1 MTAPAETRGRLLAPL
16 GAAVAG
22 VGALT
27 LLHFRDPHVS
37 HSYGV
42 CPFHELTGLWCPGC
56 GGLRAMNNLTNGDVV
71 GSLSSNVLIVP
82 VLLLAALAWLMWVDR
97 LWHDRP
103 RGKIVFTKVH
113 GAVLAVALV
122 GFTVLRNTPWG
133 TWLSP

>member
-1 MTAPAETRGRLLAPL
+1 
-16 GAAVAG
+16 
-22 VGALT
+22 
-27 LLHFRDPHVS
+27 
-37 HSYGV
+37 
-42 CPFHELTGLWCPGC
+42 
-56 GGLRAMNNLTNGDVV
+56 MNNLTNGDVV